1 MASLGNHP
9 WIEEEQEPLL
19 AAEDED
25 KDKKPFVDKV
35 LQRAVEHLKKEM
47 DKVGPAPVAGKDA

>member
-25 KDKKPFVDKV
+25 KDKN
-35 LQRAVEHLKKEM
+35 
-47 DKVGPAPVAGKDA
+47 DADDADDDLDDEDD